1 MNVNR
6 NESSM
11 LESKPHTKNEM
22 ISAEKF
28 TLKVDELFKR
38 NTYQVHHLLGR
49 VFCGLA
55 NLSMSKLFISSTD
68 NTVTHVLAATRMRL
82 TLKPLLRNVPFRFAS
97 FVRRVLFFPG
107 INSPNEMRRDFA
119 KKRNTCF

>member
-1 MNVNR
+1 
-6 NESSM
+6 M

-22 ISAEKF
+22 ISAQRF

-68 NTVTHVLAATRMRL
+68 NAVTHVLAATRMRL
-82 TLKPLLRNVPFRFAS
+82 TLKPLLRNVPFRYAS
-97 FVRRVLFFPG
+97 FVRRVLFFLV
-107 INSPNEMRRDFA
+107 
-119 KKRNTCF
+119 

>member
-1 MNVNR
+1 
-6 NESSM
+6 M
-11 LESKPHTKNEM
+11 LESKTHTNNEM
-22 ISAEKF
+22 ISAQRF

-82 TLKPLLRNVPFRFAS
+82 TLKPLLRNVPFRYAS
-97 FVRRVLFFPG
+97 FVRRVLFFLV
-107 INSPNEMRRDFA
+107 
-119 KKRNTCF
+119 

>member
-1 MNVNR
+1 
-6 NESSM
+6 M

-22 ISAEKF
+22 ISAQRF

-68 NTVTHVLAATRMRL
+68 YTVTHVLAATRMRL
-82 TLKPLLRNVPFRFAS
+82 TLKPVLRNVPFRFAS
-97 FVRRVLFFPG
+97 FVRRVYF
-107 INSPNEMRRDFA
+107 SWY
-119 KKRNTCF
+119 K

>member
-22 ISAEKF
+22 ISAQRF

-68 NTVTHVLAATRMRL
+68 YTVTHVLAATRMRL
-82 TLKPLLRNVPFRFAS
+82 TLKPVLRNVPFRFAS
-97 FVRRVLFFPG
+97 FVRRVLFFLV
-107 INSPNEMRRDFA
+107 
-119 KKRNTCF
+119 

>member
-1 MNVNR
+1 MNANR
-6 NESSM
+6 NESSR

-22 ISAEKF
+22 ISAQRF

-82 TLKPLLRNVPFRFAS
+82 TLKPLLRNVPFRYAS
-97 FVRRVLFFPG
+97 FVRRVLFFLV
-107 INSPNEMRRDFA
+107 
-119 KKRNTCF
+119 